1 MKKNINN
8 TGTWLLLFCLTIL
21 SGCQPNSGDG
31 RASDNKRVATD
42 TLTYQYTDYT
52 RFSDHLVKTSETTD
66 TTFFSVSYPVFADST
81 VNLFVREALLGSDTA
96 SVEKA
101 ADQFISDFD
110 RFMETD
116 PFPRVWVSESHAKVY
131 RITPSYLG
139 LTIDAYSYTGGAHGN
154 YATVFGHYDLTDGQP
169 FTLSDVVDTAYQNE
183 LTAVA
188 ERYFRQQESLT
199 VDQSL
204 EDHYFFDDGRFSI
217 PANFAFEQDSLLFLY
232 NIYEIKPYVDGQT
245 ELRVPYTD
253 IDRLLTDRARRIVNE
268 IATVKTP

>member
-31 RASDNKRVATD
+31 RASDNKRAATD

-101 ADQFISDFD
+101 ADQFTSDFD
-110 RFMETD
+110 RFMD
-116 PFPRVWVSESHAKVY
+116 
-131 RITPSYLG
+131 
-139 LTIDAYSYTGGAHGN
+139 TG
-154 YATVFGHYDLTDGQP
+154 P
-169 FTLSDVVDTAYQNE
+169 
-183 LTAVA
+183 
-188 ERYFRQQESLT
+188 
-199 VDQSL
+199 
-204 EDHYFFDDGRFSI
+204 
-217 PANFAFEQDSLLFLY
+217 
-232 NIYEIKPYVDGQT
+232 
-245 ELRVPYTD
+245 
-253 IDRLLTDRARRIVNE
+253 
-268 IATVKTP
+268 